1 MWKCKQK
8 KSFPPQV
15 IFGHRVHHSN
25 RNPKAVSKIAQR
37 AKALPIT
44 PEAWDWS
51 LRGTRRERPPK
62 GCPLTSTRI
71 PYCTCM
77 GSMCV
82 LMDTQRHTPNKCG
95 GFFFHFFKLQSSY
108 LNLFNPRSLETKI
121 KTIMNQRANF
131 GMISIIA
138 HTNDR
143 DFSMLY
149 QAYEFLKGKLG
160 T

>member
-37 AKALPIT
+37 AKALPILK
-44 PEAWDWS
+44 PETDPYVVQGENGHPKDALWPPHVYATVHAWAH
-51 LRGTRRERPPK
+51 
-62 GCPLTSTRI
+62 
-71 PYCTCM
+71 
-77 GSMCV
+77 MCV
-82 LMDTQRHTPNKCG
+82 HMDTQRHTPNKCG